1 MNITDNLYDNY
12 GIKVQNTL
20 PLTDKTYKITCNQN
34 NCFFVKQVS
43 NEIETKYNFLSNQ
56 GVSNVLYPIINRNR
70 KYISNFDGTNYYLN
84 DYIDNYMTIEDS
96 LAYNMF
102 NALERLHDNTII
114 KRQLSVNNSRPKFE
128 EITKQ
133 LDYKFKLLENFI
145 RSLET
150 GVITPSSLV
159 VLEKYHI
166 ILEAKKELVKLQKK
180 IILAIKDKESV
191 EYVFVHNNPKIDHI
205 IMSRGSTYLTS
216 IEKGKIGIDSLDFA
230 KFYIENKELNL
241 DFKKIIFD
249 DYYSHKGDFYYN
261 YFRFLVIFIYI
272 KRINISNLSYINLE
286 NFVKN
291 CNNINDFI
299 KTFSDKNE

>member
-1 MNITDNLYDNY
+1 MNITDNLYNNY
-12 GIKVQNTL
+12 GIKVQDVW
-20 PLTDKTYKITCNQN
+20 PITDKTYKIICDKE
-34 NCFFVKQVS
+34 NCFFIKQVS
-43 NEIETKYNFLSNQ
+43 NEIENKYSYLSNQ
-56 GVSNVLYPIINRNR
+56 GVYNVLYPTINHNR
-70 KYISNFDGTNYYLN
+70 KFISNFNYQNYYLN
-84 DYIDNYMTIEDS
+84 DYIDNFVTIEDS

-102 NALERLHDNTII
+102 NALDRLHDSTII

-145 RSLET
+145 RSIET
-150 GVITPSSLV
+150 KVITPSNLV
-159 VLEKYHI
+159 VLEKYYI
-166 ILEAKKELVKLQKK
+166 ILEAKKELLKLQKK
-180 IILAIKDKESV
+180 IIMAIKDKESV

-205 IMSRGSTYLTS
+205 IMSRGSAYLTS
-216 IEKGKIGIDSLDFA
+216 VENGKIGIDSLDFA
-230 KFYIENKELNL
+230 KFYVENKDFNI

-249 DYYSHKGDFYYN
+249 DYYSHRDDFYYN

-272 KRINISNLSYINLE
+272 KRINVSNLSYINLE

-291 CNNINDFI
+291 CNNIEQFI